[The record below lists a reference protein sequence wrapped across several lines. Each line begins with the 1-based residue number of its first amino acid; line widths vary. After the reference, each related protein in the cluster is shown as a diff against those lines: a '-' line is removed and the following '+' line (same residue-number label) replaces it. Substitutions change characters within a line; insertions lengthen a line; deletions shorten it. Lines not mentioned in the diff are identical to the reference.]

1 MDEERKIF
9 SFNVISDNGQIG
21 VRLFVC
27 IVVRFLVFGA
37 SLFAVC
43 FR

>member
-9 SFNVISDNGQIG
+9 IFNVISDRRQIG

-27 IVVRFLVFGA
+27 IVVRFFVLGA